1 MEQSKCTGK
10 ATGNVFQFSIERAG
24 PQIILW
30 HFPEGSHP
38 CGRFLGFPEQVVDRV
53 IIVGIPSRGLVGI
66 EFPYLV
72 VYSLLGSEIH
82 NLGLRIRPNG
92 LLDLDLFVADHK
104 CHVADDARI
113 GHIGAGNI
121 YDLAV
126 FLHLNDGDFGHW
138 FHTTSFLVRRVV
150 LVQSP
155 TKHAPDVA
163 VRKLECLVV
172 GWGFLGRWN
181 EAIIVELAAITHGQ
195 NIANA
200 FAEVEGVRREITEC
214 VPRVV
219 ERRRVNLAL

>member
-1 MEQSKCTGK
+1 MEQSICTGN
-10 ATGNVFQFSIERAG
+10 ATGNVFQLSIERAG
-24 PQIILW
+24 PLIILW

-38 CGRFLGFPEQVVDRV
+38 CGRFLGFPEQVGPGHHCWD
-53 IIVGIPSRGLVGI
+53 P

-72 VYSLLGSEIH
+72 VYRLLSSEIH

-138 FHTTSFLVRRVV
+138 FHTASFLVGRVV

-163 VRKLECLVV
+163 VRKLGCLVV